1 MRRVAAVLFAA
12 LVTAVPGAAQFA
24 SVRVQVV
31 DVGQGDGILIRT
43 PNQRWILIDAGPNAR
58 LADAMTSEFGVD
70 RLAVLVVSHRHSDH
84 FRSVER
90 ILRTL
95 PVDRFVGNLADC
107 PDRST
112 DDGIRAALADRGV
125 TAQSVGADTLEVDGV
140 RFIVLP
146 PDPVDDPCPGEE
158 NDNSVLI
165 RLEFGRFSM
174 LFAGDAEEGERDWL
188 VAQYP
193 ALLDVEV
200 LKASHHGS
208 ENGTSA
214 AWLEAVSPGT
224 VVISAGVHGTYRHP
238 MPGAVAAYD
247 SATGGRVFCTNR
259 HGTVRVYG
267 FPDGRVVVYRQFA
280 TDKSC
285 AYDGTHY

>member
-1 MRRVAAVLFAA
+1 LAAVLLAA
-12 LVTAVPGAAQFA
+12 LGAAAPGAAQFA

-31 DVGQGDGILIRT
+31 DVGQGDGIVIRT
-43 PNQRWILIDAGPNAR
+43 PNQRWILIDAGPNGW
-58 LADAMTSEFGVD
+58 LADALAPAFGID
-70 RLAVLVVSHRHSDH
+70 RLAVLVVSHRHRDH
-84 FRSVER
+84 FRSVEH
-90 ILRTL
+90 ILRAL

-112 DDGIRAALADRGV
+112 DDGIRAALEERRVA
-125 TAQSVGADTLEVDGV
+125 AQSLGADTLEVDGV
-140 RFIVLP
+140 RLIVLP
-146 PDPVDDPCPGEE
+146 PDPVDSPCPGEE

-174 LFAGDAEEGERDWL
+174 LFAGDAERAERDWL
-188 VAQYP
+188 VAQHP
-193 ALLDVEV
+193 ALLDVDV

-208 ENGTSA
+208 ENGTST

-238 MPGAVAAYD
+238 MPGAVAAYEA
-247 SATGGRVFCTNR
+247 ATRGRVFCTNR
-259 HGTVRVYG
+259 HGTLRVYG
-267 FPDGRVVVYRQFA
+267 FPDGRVAVYRQFV

-285 AYDGTHY
+285 VYDGAHY